1 MKNQVTRFIE
11 GRSCGD
17 SLGQG
22 GLVIPEHVLNYLPV
36 ASGPKRV
43 QRIDVSPV
51 QAQGLESF
59 VLRERAGLALRGM
72 RTTRRSKS
80 SKVEQDAAADRHQPR
95 NFNLNHDPL
104 SRRQG

>member
-1 MKNQVTRFIE
+1 MKNQVAKFIE

-36 ASGPKRV
+36 AGGPKWV

-51 QAQGLESF
+51 QAPGLESL
-59 VLRERAGLALRGM
+59 VLRDRAGLALWGM
-72 RTTRRSKS
+72 RSTRRSKS
-80 SKVEQDAAADRHQPR
+80 SKVEQDAAADRLLPR
-95 NFNLNHDPL
+95 NFNPYHPAFA
-104 SRRQG
+104 RRQG

>member
-1 MKNQVTRFIE
+1 MKNQVSRIFE

-17 SLGQG
+17 SLGRG
-22 GLVIPEHVLNYLPV
+22 GLVILEHVVNYLPV

-59 VLRERAGLALRGM
+59 VLRERAGLALWG
-72 RTTRRSKS
+72 TRSTRWSKS
-80 SKVEQDAAADRHQPR
+80 SKVEQDVAADRQKLDS
-95 NFNLNHDPL
+95 FNLNHPTCPGG
-104 SRRQG
+104 RT